1 MSLDQAMAEGVFTL
15 FPAGPVMSPL
25 EYDGYAPEV
34 LATKR
39 TASLGTSLNGN
50 SPVYDVVGPDALEF
64 LRSVCVNSFR
74 NFEVG
79 QIRHGILCDEQG
91 RILADGVIAR
101 IEEDVYRTYWL
112 APAIAYRLEQSG
124 LDVHGEDRTFSE
136 FFFQIAGPRS
146 LEILEA
152 ASGDDLH
159 DIRFARHRMSAIAGA
174 PVRVLRLG
182 MAGGLAY
189 EVHGDPADAE
199 AVYRA
204 IWEAGQPYG
213 MVKQGRMSYVMQHTE
228 AGFPNINM
236 HYPMPWY
243 EDEGLGAFYDQHP
256 MHNFYNKY
264 RELVGSVGDDLQARY
279 VTPFQVG
286 WGGLVDFGHDFIGRQ
301 ALQREAEQDR
311 WAAVTLV
318 WDADDV
324 ADIVASQY
332 RGEDVEPYDA
342 IEERAVDIYFNMTT
356 RRGFVYH
363 ADWVLDADG
372 QRIGTSAVRIK
383 SVHYRRMISLGFIDR
398 RHAAEGTQLA
408 VLWGRPGTPQKR
420 VRVTVA
426 RLPYYDLPNNNA
438 IDVESIP
445 RQA

>member
-1 MSLDQAMAEGVFTL
+1 
-15 FPAGPVMSPL
+15 
-25 EYDGYAPEV
+25 
-34 LATKR
+34 
-39 TASLGTSLNGN
+39 
-50 SPVYDVVGPDALEF
+50 
-64 LRSVCVNSFR
+64 
-74 NFEVG
+74 
-79 QIRHGILCDEQG
+79 
-91 RILADGVIAR
+91 
-101 IEEDVYRTYWL
+101 
-112 APAIAYRLEQSG
+112 
-124 LDVHGEDRTFSE
+124 
-136 FFFQIAGPRS
+136 
-146 LEILEA
+146 
-152 ASGDDLH
+152 
-159 DIRFARHRMSAIAGA
+159 MSAIAGA

-182 MAGGLAY
+182 MYGGLAY